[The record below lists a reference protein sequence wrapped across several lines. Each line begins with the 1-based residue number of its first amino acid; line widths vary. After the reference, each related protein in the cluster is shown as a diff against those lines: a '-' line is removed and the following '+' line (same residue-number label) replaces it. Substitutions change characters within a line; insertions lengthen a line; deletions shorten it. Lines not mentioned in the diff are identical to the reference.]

1 MSSYWAKRRR
11 ILKGVE
17 RDKQEIA
24 AANDALLAVIPDFD
38 QVNPPVNE
46 HSTWEKHHFKFM
58 KGAECWQ
65 EAMRYLVRFQTGSS
79 VETTDDDKKR
89 KRKRISN
96 SKYRPQASS
105 DEEESSLPDA
115 PAVLSFGQPL
125 LSFENIVPGNKVS
138 VLPDAPEVASIPENQ
153 ENVVPSV
160 DFRGEPGFSPEI
172 QTPLH
177 RAKSLSTRHL
187 TGYSPQQFL
196 DERCRARQVL
206 SFTPP
211 AANLPWQHMGENA
224 GGESHRSVIGPWTP
238 LASRVQHE
246 VFSYEDFQRLQNEK
260 QAVMEENQALREEN
274 QALRE
279 ENQALREENQALRES
294 TARAASDDS
303 GSLQEQV
310 KQVGTMLKTFAR
322 TGQSGADQT
331 LMLRR
336 LGEFGDVVRSMD
348 NKMDTMLQHF
358 SANVSVGELSL
369 PGDLLLP
376 LDTQEDLAL
385 LDNSLRQDKELQER
399 FLRFLAIKCGRD
411 LKTTVWRMLQS
422 IFSNHLSINTTWT
435 GVGDKACFRDMF
447 LKNIV
452 QRAIRKN
459 PATQDAT
466 DEAIQ
471 VNVTRYLKGASD
483 REGGK
488 RRRTAERDPQPT
500 P

>member
-1 MSSYWAKRRR
+1 MSSYWVKRRQ

-46 HSTWEKHHFKFM
+46 HQPGMAPTSHGQTVEEDQPFAVVLQVWLSKGMCYWPPFNLRKKDKGNNLAIRCTPPHSTWEKHNFKFM
-58 KGAECWQ
+58 KGAESWQ
-65 EAMRYLVRFQTGSS
+65 EAMRYLVCFQTGSS
-79 VETTDDDKKR
+79 VETMEVDK

-125 LSFENIVPGNKVS
+125 LSFENIVPCNMVS
-138 VLPDAPEVASIPENQ
+138 ALPNAPEVALIPENQ

-160 DFRGEPGFSPEI
+160 GFRGQPGFSPEI

-238 LASRVQHE
+238 LASCVQHE

-260 QAVMEENQALREEN
+260 QGVMD
-274 QALRE
+274 

-331 LMLRR
+331 LML
-336 LGEFGDVVRSMD
+336 
-348 NKMDTMLQHF
+348 
-358 SANVSVGELSL
+358 
-369 PGDLLLP
+369 
-376 LDTQEDLAL
+376 
-385 LDNSLRQDKELQER
+385 
-399 FLRFLAIKCGRD
+399 
-411 LKTTVWRMLQS
+411 
-422 IFSNHLSINTTWT
+422 
-435 GVGDKACFRDMF
+435 
-447 LKNIV
+447 
-452 QRAIRKN
+452 
-459 PATQDAT
+459 
-466 DEAIQ
+466 
-471 VNVTRYLKGASD
+471 
-483 REGGK
+483 
-488 RRRTAERDPQPT
+488 
-500 P
+500 

>member
-1 MSSYWAKRRR
+1 MLLCLCYSN
-11 ILKGVE
+11 LHTEV
-17 RDKQEIA
+17 KQCCLVLTYAFDFPAFHLCIFFVCLWWIT
-24 AANDALLAVIPDFD
+24 DFHSLFPAL
-38 QVNPPVNE
+38 
-46 HSTWEKHHFKFM
+46 
-58 KGAECWQ
+58 ECWQ

-79 VETTDDDKKR
+79 VETTDDDK

-322 TGQSGADQT
+322 TGQTGADQT

-336 LGEFGDVVRSMD
+336 LGEFGVKAEKGAAQLRGTHSRPLKPRLTTDIPASL
-348 NKMDTMLQHF
+348 TT
-358 SANVSVGELSL
+358 GTLSL
-369 PGDLLLP
+369 SCS
-376 LDTQEDLAL
+376 Q
-385 LDNSLRQDKELQER
+385 
-399 FLRFLAIKCGRD
+399 
-411 LKTTVWRMLQS
+411 
-422 IFSNHLSINTTWT
+422 
-435 GVGDKACFRDMF
+435 
-447 LKNIV
+447 
-452 QRAIRKN
+452 
-459 PATQDAT
+459 
-466 DEAIQ
+466 
-471 VNVTRYLKGASD
+471 
-483 REGGK
+483 
-488 RRRTAERDPQPT
+488 
-500 P
+500 

>member
-46 HSTWEKHHFKFM
+46 HQHVKTFM

-65 EAMRYLVRFQTGSS
+65 EAMRYLMRFQTGSS

-89 KRKRISN
+89 KGKRISN

-177 RAKSLSTRHL
+177 RAKSLSTR
-187 TGYSPQQFL
+187 
-196 DERCRARQVL
+196 
-206 SFTPP
+206 
-211 AANLPWQHMGENA
+211 
-224 GGESHRSVIGPWTP
+224 ESHRSVIGPWTP

-260 QAVMEENQALREEN
+260 QAVMEENQALREENQALREEN

-447 LKNIV
+447 LKTIV